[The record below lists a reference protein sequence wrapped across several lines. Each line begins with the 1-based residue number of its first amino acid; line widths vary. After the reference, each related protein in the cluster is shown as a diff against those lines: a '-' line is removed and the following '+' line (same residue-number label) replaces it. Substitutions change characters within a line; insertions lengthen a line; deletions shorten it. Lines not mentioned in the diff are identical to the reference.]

1 MLYFAYG
8 ANLNLRGM
16 KRRCL
21 KSKPL
26 MGATLPGYR
35 LEFRTYATI
44 VVDDT
49 ADVVGALYELTTACW
64 RDLDAYEGPEY
75 KRIPVTVETA
85 EGPREAMAY
94 AMTDGKRAPPSIA
107 YYGEIARGYTDWK
120 LDALRL
126 RRARLATLH
135 PEKPAKVGPAKLGKA
150 LP

>member
-1 MLYFAYG
+1 MIYFAYG

-21 KSKPL
+21 RAKPL
-26 MGATLPGYR
+26 TAATLPGYR

-44 VVDDT
+44 VAYEA
-49 ADVVGALYELTTACW
+49 ADVQGALYELTAACW
-64 RDLDAYEGPEY
+64 RDLDAYEGQEY
-75 KRIPVTVETA
+75 KKIPVTVETA

-135 PEKPAKVGPAKLGKA
+135 PEKLKKVRPVKVS
-150 LP
+150 P